1 MSDTGGGRNS
11 ALGKENGTNQIS
23 EKGITQQTCQELK
36 NKETTAV
43 AR

>member
-11 ALGKENGTNQIS
+11 APGKENGISQIS
-23 EKGITQQTCQELK
+23 EKGTAQPTSQDTK